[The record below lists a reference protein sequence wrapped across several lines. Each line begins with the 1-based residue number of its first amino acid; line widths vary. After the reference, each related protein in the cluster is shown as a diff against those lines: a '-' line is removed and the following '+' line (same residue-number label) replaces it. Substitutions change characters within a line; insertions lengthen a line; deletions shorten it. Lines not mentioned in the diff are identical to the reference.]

1 MALALSGCLATGL
14 LHTPLC
20 RSAALRT
27 CVSTACMTPHAGDDY
42 CATSPPPV
50 MQLAKLACP
59 TEADAVL
66 LSEMLL
72 EVGALYVSL
81 SDADAG
87 SDAEVPLFAVHPS
100 DAPDG
105 AMILTDAP
113 EAAAADGGYD
123 PHLMETWDEL
133 MSARRLW
140 ANAALEVGFSADAN
154 VEAALLL
161 CAASA
166 EIALPRFTIEAVGK
180 RDWVSEVQ
188 SNWPPVMLPG
198 CLTIRFPWHTDADV
212 AALGDEAPPAS
223 VTLHP
228 GMAFG
233 TGEHAT
239 TQLCCAALLD
249 SELEGATVLDYG
261 SGSGVLAF
269 AALLFGASRAVR
281 AESAAPPAHHTT
293 HHPQPHART
302 HSSTAAR
309 SIIAARPSPNSAP
322 LTRTFLA
329 APPR

>member
-1 MALALSGCLATGL
+1 MAFVLSGCLGL
-14 LHTPLC
+14 FQPAPLC
-20 RSAALRT
+20 RALRAAPPPV
-27 CVSTACMTPHAGDDY
+27 CVAPPHAGDDY

-50 MQLAKLACP
+50 MQLARLACP
-59 TEADAVL
+59 SEANAVL

-113 EAAAADGGYD
+113 EAAAAAAASGDGYD

-140 ANAALEVGFSADAN
+140 SNAALEVGFSADAD

-166 EIALPRFTIEAVGK
+166 EIELPRFTIESLGK

-188 SNWPPVMLPG
+188 SNWPPVVLPG

-212 AALGDEAPPAS
+212 AALGDDAPPTR

-239 TQLCCAALLD
+239 TQLCCAALMD
-249 SELEGATVLDYG
+249 S
-261 SGSGVLAF
+261 
-269 AALLFGASRAVR
+269 
-281 AESAAPPAHHTT
+281 
-293 HHPQPHART
+293 
-302 HSSTAAR
+302 
-309 SIIAARPSPNSAP
+309 
-322 LTRTFLA
+322 
-329 APPR
+329 